1 MKYTVS
7 KIYSLLTAARR
18 RAAVVLLGFIIV
30 GTLFEVLGIGLLLPV
45 MLLLV
50 EDNLESRYPAVQPL
64 LEILGNP
71 DHHTQIQIVMI
82 GLVAVYF
89 IKNCYLAFLTWW
101 QSRFSIGLQIE
112 FAQRLFTIYLRQPYN
127 FHLQRNS
134 AQLIRNVTGEVG
146 QFINNAVNPMITLV
160 AELLVLTSIVILLLM
175 VEPLGSLIVFAV
187 LSSSAWLFYRV
198 TRARVLRMG
207 EIRQY
212 HDGQKIQHLQQG
224 LGGVKDVKLL
234 GREADF
240 LSLFGEHNIKSG
252 QVSQF
257 MAILQKLP
265 RLWLEVLAVT
275 GLALLVLI
283 MLAQGRQ
290 ISSIAPTLGLFA
302 VAAFRLLPSVNRILN
317 AAQKLRFGLPPV
329 NRLYEDFQIQEP
341 EKGPS
346 SGAHDQKSLLRDEIC
361 LDKTTYQ
368 YHEAP
373 TAALSDVSI
382 KINQGQSIGIIG
394 PSGSGKSTLVDLV
407 LGLLTPDSG
416 QILVD
421 GQDIQI
427 DIRLWQDQI
436 GYVPQSIYL
445 TDDTLRR
452 NVAFGLPEDQIDEV
466 AVKKAIRAAQLE
478 EFVETLPDKMEA
490 MVGERGIRLSGG
502 QRQRIGIARALYHD
516 PGVLVLDE
524 ATSALDTG
532 TEMGVMH
539 AVMALHGSKTVVI
552 VAHRLSTVENCD
564 YLYRLDQGEIVEEG
578 TPDKMIPATM
588 NTSMS

>member
-1 MKYTVS
+1 MTSTVS
-7 KIYSLLTAARR
+7 KINSLLTAAQR
-18 RAAVVLLGFIIV
+18 RAAVILLGFIIV
-30 GTLFEVLGIGLLLPV
+30 GTLFEVLGISLLLPV
-45 MLLLV
+45 IMLLV
-50 EDNLESRYPAVQPL
+50 EDNLGSRYPEVRGL

-71 DHHTQIQIVMI
+71 DQHTQVQIVMI
-82 GLVAVYF
+82 GLVGVYF
-89 IKNCYLAFLTWW
+89 TKNCYLAFLAWW
-101 QSRFSIGLQIE
+101 QARFSIGLQIE

-146 QFINNAVNPMITLV
+146 QFINNAVNPMIMLV

-187 LSSSAWLFYRV
+187 LSSAAWMFYRG
-198 TRARVLRMG
+198 TRARVSRWG

-212 HDGQKIQHLQQG
+212 HDGQRIQHLQQG

-240 LSLFGEHNIKSG
+240 LKLFGEHNIKSG
-252 QVSQF
+252 QVAQF

-265 RLWLEVLAVT
+265 RLWLEILAVT

-290 ISSIAPTLGLFA
+290 MVSIAPTLGLFA
-302 VAAFRLLPSVNRILN
+302 AAAFRLMPSVNRILN
-317 AAQKLRFGLPPV
+317 AAQKLRFGLPPI
-329 NRLYEDFQIQEP
+329 NRIYEDFQILEP
-341 EKGPS
+341 ES
-346 SGAHDQKSLLRDEIC
+346 SVSTVTRDQESFFRKEIC
-361 LDKTTYQ
+361 LVNTAYTYP
-368 YHEAP
+368 EAP
-373 TAALSDVSI
+373 SVVLRDVSI
-382 KINQGQSIGIIG
+382 KIKQGESIGIIG

-416 QILVD
+416 QIVVD
-421 GQDIQI
+421 GQDIQN

-452 NVAFGLPEDQIDEV
+452 NVAFGLPEDQIDEL
-466 AVKKAIRAAQLE
+466 AVKQAIRAAQLE
-478 EFVETLPDKMEA
+478 GFVETLPDKLETV
-490 MVGERGIRLSGG
+490 VGERGIRLSGG

-532 TEMGVMH
+532 TEMGVMQ
-539 AVMALHGSKTVVI
+539 AVMALHGRKTVII
-552 VAHRLSTVENCD
+552 VAHRLSTVANCD
-564 YLYRLDQGEIVEEG
+564 YLYRLDQGKVVEHGPPQELLQI
-578 TPDKMIPATM
+578 DA
-588 NTSMS
+588 S